1 MSSDKI
7 VVILRFMPQKRVDS
21 FLSGELYLNTL
32 EYFAELEGDSVR
44 SDNHEGALYAWQLT
58 QIEMADD
65 NGNFLNIPFIN
76 PVSSRTLQASG
87 VNLLSMY
94 AVTETR
100 GFRVDE
106 RNFGFGDSVVVI
118 LNPVEFFARVQRAA
132 KKLVRKFG
140 WKLTEYVD
148 RSYEGPIGIFRK
160 LSDLKYQQ
168 EMRLAVSG
176 GDNKPLK
183 LSIGDIRDI
192 CDVCPSSHF
201 RFGYVDVETDGRAT
215 IHVDARTADG
225 SPL

>member
-1 MSSDKI
+1 MSNDEVI
-7 VVILRFMPQKRVDS
+7 AILRFMPQRRVDS

-44 SDNHEGALYAWQLT
+44 SDIHEGAHYAWQLT
-58 QIEMADD
+58 QIEIADD
-65 NGNFLNIPFIN
+65 NGKFLNLPFIN
-76 PVSSRTLQASG
+76 PVWSRTYQPSG

-94 AVTETR
+94 AITVPR

-106 RNFGFGDSVVVI
+106 RNSSFGDSTVVI
-118 LNPVEFFARVQRAA
+118 LNPVEFFARVQRAV
-132 KKLVRKFG
+132 KKLGRKFG
-140 WKLTEYVD
+140 WKLIEYVD

-192 CDVCPSSHF
+192 CQVCPSTHF
-201 RFGYVDVETDGRAT
+201 RVGYVDVEADGRAT
-215 IHVDARTADG
+215 VHVNARTADG
-225 SPL
+225 SQL